1 MKKVKPTITVMCF
14 LSAMVLGGF
23 YYKTARAQEQIDQAP
38 HASGFGTEGGRIDS
52 QVTLK
57 VPEGHADAV
66 YNYLRSK
73 YRSRENNNHATAPG
87 SSFGRARNV

>member
-38 HASGFGTEGGRIDS
+38 HASGFGT
-52 QVTLK
+52 
-57 VPEGHADAV
+57 
-66 YNYLRSK
+66 
-73 YRSRENNNHATAPG
+73 REAALTA
-87 SSFGRARNV
+87 RLH